1 MGKISKILFGSLAV
15 NSIQAQDF
23 EVTSCDDPNS
33 PVSKYMTSKRRI
45 FVRFVNFLNKTAG
58 LVLSVN
64 QRYR

>member
-33 PVSKYMTSKRRI
+33 PVSRNMTSNSLLYI
-45 FVRFVNFLNKTAG
+45 
-58 LVLSVN
+58 
-64 QRYR
+64 